1 MKVLNGFILDDY
13 RLRKSVHNFVPSR
26 VDTRGSE
33 YCENVYV
40 TLNNTL
46 SRTPFKMPQK
56 GLYRFDGQ
64 VFYKKTAMIG
74 GKL

>member
-1 MKVLNGFILDDY
+1 MTVRDGFIIDDY
-13 RLRKSVHNFVPSR
+13 RLRKSVYSFVPSR
-26 VDTRGSE
+26 VDTRGSD

-46 SRTPFKMPQK
+46 IPTPFKMPQK

-64 VFYKKTAMIG
+64 VFYKKSLKRSAQ
-74 GKL
+74 